1 MGMLFFLIIIATIFF
16 YAWKRRKEGENVNN
30 MQVMVMV
37 MCLIAVIS
45 IWYDCSMRTE
55 CAYMIWLVMAVSPVI
70 NKGVITDSIQRLSG
84 GR

>member
-1 MGMLFFLIIIATIFF
+1 
-16 YAWKRRKEGENVNN
+16 
-30 MQVMVMV
+30 MVMV

-45 IWYDCSMRTE
+45 IWYDSSMRTE
-55 CAYMIWLVMAVSPVI
+55 CAYMIWLVMAVSPII